1 MPKTIRKGKQNRH
14 EKITQVLLSGKQVS
28 PEEIAAVFEGTDQEP
43 VLYRLS
49 NNICDIRVDGGIVKV
64 FKSGRKVIGYQL
76 INHTEFNAAGRYVG
90 RKVNEGVATVSKR
103 EIVEE
108 IEYV

>member
-14 EKITQVLLSGKQVS
+14 EKITQVLLSGNRVS

-76 INHTEFNAAGRYVG
+76 INHKEFNSAGRYVG
-90 RKVNEGVATVSKR
+90 KQVVQTKDTVKS
-103 EIVEE
+103 EPIVEV
-108 IEYV
+108 EYA